1 MNPGPNKYP
10 CGICDRPVAKNH
22 RGLEC
27 DECGYWVHIKC
38 GDVTSTD
45 YELLL
50 LKEQFTWICPRCAIP
65 NFSDSFFDE
74 SNLADANLFDS
85 LSDLDTS
92 MEAALENA
100 DQPRTSS
107 PKSKNPEPQKTKP
120 MTKSKLKK
128 GKLKFMTINCDGL
141 KGKQRQQYLASLIDS
156 EQPDIIM
163 GQESKLDNSYTDSEV
178 FPDGYLVK
186 RKDRNARGGGVFIAY
201 RDNLVVNEVKGS
213 GKKCELVVLKVE
225 VWKTTPIYIACYY
238 RQPNRETEPLQSLQ
252 SDLEK
257 IFNRS
262 AVPKI
267 NHVR

>member
-1 MNPGPNKYP
+1 
-10 CGICDRPVAKNH
+10 
-22 RGLEC
+22 
-27 DECGYWVHIKC
+27 
-38 GDVTSTD
+38 
-45 YELLL
+45 
-50 LKEQFTWICPRCAIP
+50 
-65 NFSDSFFDE
+65 
-74 SNLADANLFDS
+74 
-85 LSDLDTS
+85 

-213 GKKCELVVLKVE
+213 GKKM
-225 VWKTTPIYIACYY
+225 
-238 RQPNRETEPLQSLQ
+238 
-252 SDLEK
+252 
-257 IFNRS
+257 
-262 AVPKI
+262 
-267 NHVR
+267 

>member
-1 MNPGPNKYP
+1 MVVTIAVLLLKFGIFSNAYQYQSDQVLTIYFEDDSDGLYPGNGNVTWTNQVLFSPPLLTDRVPSLAAYSSIHLLIKRSNQGLNLSNTNDRRECRKQNTTMLLLLILLGGDVQMNPGPNKYP

-100 DQPRTSS
+100 DQPHTSS
-107 PKSKNPEPQKTKP
+107 PKSKNPEPQKNQT
-120 MTKSKLKK
+120 
-128 GKLKFMTINCDGL
+128 ND
-141 KGKQRQQYLASLIDS
+141 
-156 EQPDIIM
+156 
-163 GQESKLDNSYTDSEV
+163 
-178 FPDGYLVK
+178 
-186 RKDRNARGGGVFIAY
+186 
-201 RDNLVVNEVKGS
+201 
-213 GKKCELVVLKVE
+213 KV
-225 VWKTTPIYIACYY
+225 
-238 RQPNRETEPLQSLQ
+238 
-252 SDLEK
+252 
-257 IFNRS
+257 
-262 AVPKI
+262 
-267 NHVR
+267 